1 MEQQSP
7 SEIASKLAEAG
18 HEWADKEAAASL
30 LEETRKSVRAQLAC
44 EYIEG
49 AGSAAKAE
57 LLAEADQR
65 YTEHLTA
72 MVEARK
78 QANVA
83 RVNYDS
89 GKIWTEMVRTAE
101 ATKRA
106 ELQMR

>member
-7 SEIASKLAEAG
+7 NEIASKLAETG
-18 HEWADKEAAASL
+18 RDWADKESAASL

-44 EYIEG
+44 EFIEG

-57 LLAEADQR
+57 LMAEKDPR
-65 YTEHLTA
+65 YTEHLKA

-78 QANVA
+78 QANIA

-89 GKIWTEMVRTAE
+89 GKIWTELVRTAE